1 MGRTRLA
8 RNKKKIVI
16 LGGGFAGA
24 ECARQLEK
32 EFGNN
37 PEIELVMVS
46 EDNFLL
52 FTPMLPQVASGMIET
67 RHIVLPIRTICKKT
81 KFYESRIKNIDP
93 YGKIVTLWGTGNKRS
108 ISLHYDFLIVALG
121 SETNFFGMADVEK
134 NAYTMKTL
142 NDAVMLRNRVIDML
156 EQAENETNPILRK
169 SFLNFVV
176 VGGGFAG
183 IETAGEL
190 MDLLLDARKYYPT
203 IHKDDIKVIVLEAMG
218 MILPGFNTKLA
229 NFAKDKMIER
239 GIDIRLKTAVTSFDG
254 NEVTTKSLDENPKD
268 SVDTSEID
276 SVITKTLIW
285 TAGVTP
291 VNTIKRSMFKTE
303 KGKVLVNDYLEV
315 TDFPGVFAIGDC
327 ALHIDPETQRPLPP
341 TAQIAEA
348 QAKIAAKNLI
358 SLIKN
363 STKEKFVYH
372 SKGQM
377 AIIGKRSGIAT
388 FLGMNISGFW
398 AWLIWRNV
406 YLSKI
411 TTFDKKTRVFLDWV
425 IDLFFDRDISRL
437 KLMKRET
444 EKEYKLL
451 DEVDDVW

>member
-1 MGRTRLA
+1 M
-8 RNKKKIVI
+8 I
-16 LGGGFAGA
+16 LGGGFAGV
-24 ECARQLEK
+24 ECARQLES
-32 EFGNN
+32 EFGDDQ
-37 PEIELVMVS
+37 EIEIVMVS

-67 RHIVLPIRTICKKT
+67 RHIVLPIRTVCKKT
-81 KFYESRIKNIDP
+81 KFYEGRIKNIDP
-93 YGKIVTLWGTGNKRS
+93 HGKLVTLWGTGDKRS
-108 ISLHYDFLIVALG
+108 ISIHYDFLVVALG

-176 VGGGFAG
+176 AGGGFAG

-190 MDLLLDARKYYPT
+190 MDLVLDARKYYPT
-203 IHKDDIKVIVLEAMG
+203 IHKEDLRVVVIEALP
-218 MILPGFNTKLA
+218 MILPGFNEKLA
-229 NFAKDKMIER
+229 DFAKEKMTDR
-239 GIDIRLKTAVTSFDG
+239 GIDIRLKTAITSFDG
-254 NEVTTKSLDENPKD
+254 NEVTTKSLDQNPKD
-268 SVDTSEID
+268 PTDEPIVD
-276 SVITKTLIW
+276 VVRTKTLIW

-291 VNTIKRSMFKTE
+291 VNTIKRSMFKTD
-303 KGKVLVNDYLEV
+303 KGKVIVNDFLEV
-315 TDFPGVFAIGDC
+315 VDFPGVFAIGDC

-348 QAKIAAKNLI
+348 QAKIAAKNLT

-363 STKEKFVYH
+363 SEKEKFVYH

-411 TTFDKKTRVFLDWV
+411 TTLDKKIRVFLDWS

>member
-1 MGRTRLA
+1 LVK
-8 RNKKKIVI
+8 NKKKIVI
-16 LGGGFAGA
+16 LGSGFAA
-24 ECARQLEK
+24 VECARQLEA
-32 EFGNN
+32 EFGKD
-37 PEIELVMVS
+37 PGIELVMIG

-67 RHIVLPIRTICKKT
+67 RHIVFPIRTICKKT
-81 KFYESRIKNIDP
+81 KFYEGRIKNIDP
-93 YGKIVTLWGTGNKRS
+93 YGKLVTIWGTGDKRS
-108 ISLHYDFLIVALG
+108 ISIHYDFLVVALG

-142 NDAVMLRNRVIDML
+142 NDAVMLRNRVIDMF

-203 IHKDDIKVIVLEAMG
+203 IHKEDLKVIVLEAMG
-218 MILPGFNTKLA
+218 EILPGFNKKLA
-229 NFAKDKMIER
+229 DFAKKKLIER
-239 GIDIRLKTAVTSFDG
+239 GIDIQLKKAVTSFDG
-254 NEVTTKSLDENPKD
+254 NEVTIKTLDETPKD
-268 SVDTSEID
+268 SIDQSEVESI
-276 SVITKTLIW
+276 ITKTLIW

-291 VNTIKRSMFKTE
+291 ANTIKRSMFKTE
-303 KGKVLVNDYLEV
+303 KGKIIINNFLEV
-315 TDFPGVFAIGDC
+315 PKFPGVFAIGDC
-327 ALHIDPETQRPLPP
+327 ALFIDPITNRPFPP

-348 QAKIAAKNLI
+348 QAKMAAKNLI
-358 SLIKN
+358 SLIQN
-363 STKEKFVYH
+363 SEQEKFVYH

-388 FLGMNISGFW
+388 FLGVNISGFV

-411 TTFDKKTRVFLDWV
+411 PTFDKKTRVFLDWI

-437 KLMKRET
+437 KLMKREA
-444 EKEYKLL
+444 ELEYKLL

>member
-1 MGRTRLA
+1 MIK
-8 RNKKKIVI
+8 NKKKIVI
-16 LGGGFAGA
+16 LGSGFAA
-24 ECARQLEK
+24 VECARQLEA
-32 EFGNN
+32 EFGKD
-37 PEIELVMVS
+37 PGIELVMIG

-67 RHIVLPIRTICKKT
+67 RHIVFPIRTICKKT
-81 KFYESRIKNIDP
+81 KFYEGRIKNIDP
-93 YGKIVTLWGTGNKRS
+93 YGKLVTIWGTGDKRS
-108 ISLHYDFLIVALG
+108 ISIHYDFLVVALG

-142 NDAVMLRNRVIDML
+142 NDAVMLRNRVIDMF

-203 IHKDDIKVIVLEAMG
+203 IHKEDLKVIVLEAMG
-218 MILPGFNTKLA
+218 EILPGFNKKLA
-229 NFAKDKMIER
+229 DFAKKKLIER
-239 GIDIRLKTAVTSFDG
+239 GIDIQLKKAVTSFDG
-254 NEVTTKSLDENPKD
+254 NEVTIKTLDETPKD
-268 SVDTSEID
+268 SVDQSEVESI
-276 SVITKTLIW
+276 ITKTLIW

-303 KGKVLVNDYLEV
+303 KGKIIINNFLEV
-315 TDFPGVFAIGDC
+315 PKFPGVFAIGDC
-327 ALHIDPETQRPLPP
+327 ALFIDPITNRPFPP

-348 QAKIAAKNLI
+348 QAKMAAKNLI
-358 SLIKN
+358 SLIQN
-363 STKEKFVYH
+363 SEQEKFVYH

-388 FLGMNISGFW
+388 FLGVNISGFL

-411 TTFDKKTRVFLDWV
+411 PTFDKKTRVFLDWI
-425 IDLFFDRDISRL
+425 IDLFFDRDVSRL
-437 KLMKRET
+437 KLMKREA
-444 EKEYKLL
+444 ELEYKLL

>member
-1 MGRTRLA
+1 LA

-16 LGGGFAGA
+16 LGGGFAGV

-93 YGKIVTLWGTGNKRS
+93 YGKIVTLWGTGDKRS
-108 ISLHYDFLIVALG
+108 ISLHYDFLVVALG
-121 SETNFFGMADVEK
+121 SETNFFGMANVEK

-203 IHKDDIKVIVLEAMG
+203 IHKDDIKVIVLEALG

-229 NFAKDKMIER
+229 NFAKEKMVER

-268 SVDTSEID
+268 SIDTSEID
-276 SVITKTLIW
+276 STITKTLIW

-327 ALHIDPETQRPLPP
+327 ALHLDPETQRPLPP

>member
-1 MGRTRLA
+1 
-8 RNKKKIVI
+8 
-16 LGGGFAGA
+16 
-24 ECARQLEK
+24 
-32 EFGNN
+32 
-37 PEIELVMVS
+37 
-46 EDNFLL
+46 
-52 FTPMLPQVASGMIET
+52 
-67 RHIVLPIRTICKKT
+67 
-81 KFYESRIKNIDP
+81 
-93 YGKIVTLWGTGNKRS
+93 
-108 ISLHYDFLIVALG
+108 
-121 SETNFFGMADVEK
+121 
-134 NAYTMKTL
+134 
-142 NDAVMLRNRVIDML
+142 
-156 EQAENETNPILRK
+156 
-169 SFLNFVV
+169 V

-190 MDLLLDARKYYPT
+190 MDLLLDARKHYPT
-203 IHKDDIKVIVLEAMG
+203 IHKEDLKVVVLEALS
-218 MILPGFNTKLA
+218 MILPGFNQKLA
-229 NFAKDKMIER
+229 EFAKEKMEER

-254 NEVTTKSLDENPKD
+254 NEVTTKSLDGNPND
-268 SVDTSEID
+268 PID
-276 SVITKTLIW
+276 ESKIDAIRTKTLVW

-291 VNTIKRSMFKTE
+291 VNTIKRSMFKTD
-303 KGKVLVNDYLEV
+303 KGKVMVNDYLEV
-315 TDFPGVFAIGDC
+315 PDFPGVFAIGDC
-327 ALHIDPETQRPLPP
+327 ALFLDPESQRPFPP

-348 QAKIAAKNLI
+348 QAKTAAKNLN

-363 STKEKFVYH
+363 SQKEKFVYH

-411 TTFDKKTRVFLDWV
+411 STFDKKTRVFLDWA

-437 KLMKRET
+437 KIIKRET

>member
-1 MGRTRLA
+1 MVK
-8 RNKKKIVI
+8 NKKKIVI
-16 LGGGFAGA
+16 LGSGFAA
-24 ECARQLEK
+24 VECAKKLEN
-32 EFGNN
+32 EFGND
-37 PEIELVMVS
+37 PEIELVMIG

-67 RHIVLPIRTICKKT
+67 RHIVFPIRTICKKT
-81 KFYESRIKNIDP
+81 KFYEGRIKNVDP
-93 YGKIVTLWGTGNKRS
+93 YGKLVTLWGTGDKRS
-108 ISLHYDFLIVALG
+108 ISIHYDFLVVALG

-142 NDAVMLRNRVIDML
+142 NDAVMLRNRIIDML

-190 MDLLLDARKYYPT
+190 MDLLLDVRKYYPS
-203 IHKDDIKVIVLEAMG
+203 IQKDDLKVIVLEAMG
-218 MILPGFNTKLA
+218 EILPGFNKKLA
-229 NFAKDKMIER
+229 SFAKQKLKER
-239 GIDIRLKTAVTSFDG
+239 GIDIQLKKAVTSFDG
-254 NEVTTKSLDENPKD
+254 NEVTIKTLDETPKD
-268 SVDTSEID
+268 SIDQSEIN
-276 SVITKTLIW
+276 SIITKTLIW
-285 TAGVTP
+285 TAGITP

-303 KGKVLVNDYLEV
+303 KGKIIINNFLEV
-315 TDFPGVFAIGDC
+315 PKFPGVFAIGDC
-327 ALHIDPETQRPLPP
+327 ALFIDPITNRPFPP

-348 QAKIAAKNLI
+348 QAKMAAKNLI
-358 SLIKN
+358 SLIQN
-363 STKEKFVYH
+363 SEQEKFVYH

-388 FLGMNISGFW
+388 FLGVNISGFV

-411 TTFDKKTRVFLDWV
+411 PTFDKKTRVFLDWI

-437 KLMKRET
+437 KLMKREA
-444 EKEYKLL
+444 EKEYKEL

>member
-1 MGRTRLA
+1 MKKTRLA

-16 LGGGFAGA
+16 LGGGFAGV
-24 ECARQLEK
+24 ECAKQLEK

-93 YGKIVTLWGTGNKRS
+93 YGKIVTLWGTGDKRS
-108 ISLHYDFLIVALG
+108 ISLHYDFLVIALG

-203 IHKDDIKVIVLEAMG
+203 IHKDDIKVIVLEALG

-229 NFAKDKMIER
+229 NFAKDKMVER

-254 NEVTTKSLDENPKD
+254 NEVTTKSLDENLKD
-268 SVDTSEID
+268 SIDTSEIN

-303 KGKVLVNDYLEV
+303 KGKVLVNDFLEV

-348 QAKIAAKNLI
+348 QAKIAVKNLI

>member
-1 MGRTRLA
+1 MERTRLA

-16 LGGGFAGA
+16 LGGGFAGV

-32 EFGNN
+32 EFGND

-93 YGKIVTLWGTGNKRS
+93 YGKIVTLWGTGDKRS

-268 SVDTSEID
+268 SIDTSEID

-437 KLMKRET
+437 KLMKRDT

>member
-1 MGRTRLA
+1 LV

-16 LGGGFAGA
+16 LGGGFAGV
-24 ECARQLEK
+24 ECARKLES
-32 EFGNN
+32 EFGDDSGI
-37 PEIELVMVS
+37 EIVMVS

-81 KFYESRIKNIDP
+81 KFYEGRVKNVDP
-93 YGKIVTLWGTGNKRS
+93 YGKIVTLWGTGDKRGIS
-108 ISLHYDFLIVALG
+108 IHYDFLVVALG

-190 MDLLLDARKYYPT
+190 MDLLLDARKHYPT
-203 IHKDDIKVIVLEAMG
+203 IKKDDLKVIVLEALG
-218 MILPGFNTKLA
+218 MILPGFNEKLA
-229 NFAKDKMIER
+229 DFAKDKMVER

-254 NEVTTKSLDENPKD
+254 NEVTTKSLDEHPKD
-268 SVDTSEID
+268 SVDTSKVD
-276 SVITKTLIW
+276 SIITKTLIW

-303 KGKVLVNDYLEV
+303 KGKLIVNDYLEV
-315 TDFPGVFAIGDC
+315 SDFPGVFAIGDC

-348 QAKIAAKNLI
+348 QAKIAAKNLT

-363 STKEKFVYH
+363 SKKEKFVYH

-377 AIIGKRSGIAT
+377 AIIGKRSGIAS

-398 AWLIWRNV
+398 AWLIWRNI

-411 TTFDKKTRVFLDWV
+411 TTFDKRTRVFLDWT

>member
-1 MGRTRLA
+1 MVK
-8 RNKKKIVI
+8 NKKKIVI
-16 LGGGFAGA
+16 LGSGFAA
-24 ECARQLEK
+24 VECARQLEA
-32 EFGNN
+32 EFGKD
-37 PEIELVMVS
+37 PGIELVMIG

-67 RHIVLPIRTICKKT
+67 RHIVFPIRTICKKT
-81 KFYESRIKNIDP
+81 KFYEGRIKNIDP
-93 YGKIVTLWGTGNKRS
+93 YGKLVTIWGTRDKRS
-108 ISLHYDFLIVALG
+108 ISIHYDFLVVALG

-142 NDAVMLRNRVIDML
+142 NDAVMLRNRVIDMF

-203 IHKDDIKVIVLEAMG
+203 IHKEDLKVIVLEAMG
-218 MILPGFNTKLA
+218 EILPGFNKKLA
-229 NFAKDKMIER
+229 DFAKKKLIER
-239 GIDIRLKTAVTSFDG
+239 GIDIQLKKAVTSFDG
-254 NEVTTKSLDENPKD
+254 NEVTIKTLDETPKD
-268 SVDTSEID
+268 SIDQSEVESI
-276 SVITKTLIW
+276 ITKTLIW

-303 KGKVLVNDYLEV
+303 KGKIIINNFLEV
-315 TDFPGVFAIGDC
+315 PKFPGVFAIGDC
-327 ALHIDPETQRPLPP
+327 ALFIDPITNRPFPP

-348 QAKIAAKNLI
+348 QAKMAAKNLI
-358 SLIKN
+358 SLIQN
-363 STKEKFVYH
+363 SEQEKFVYH

-388 FLGMNISGFW
+388 FLGVNISGFV

-411 TTFDKKTRVFLDWV
+411 PTFDKKTRVFLDWI

-437 KLMKRET
+437 KLMKREA
-444 EKEYKLL
+444 ELEYKLL

>member
-1 MGRTRLA
+1 MIG
-8 RNKKKIVI
+8 
-16 LGGGFAGA
+16 
-24 ECARQLEK
+24 
-32 EFGNN
+32 
-37 PEIELVMVS
+37 

-81 KFYESRIKNIDP
+81 KFYEGRIKNIDP
-93 YGKIVTLWGTGNKRS
+93 YGKLVTLWGTGDKRS
-108 ISLHYDFLIVALG
+108 ISIHYDFLVVALG

-134 NAYTMKTL
+134 NGYTMKTL

-203 IHKDDIKVIVLEAMG
+203 IQKEDLKVIVLEAMG
-218 MILPGFNTKLA
+218 EILPGFNKKLA
-229 NFAKDKMIER
+229 NFAKEKLIER
-239 GIDIRLKTAVTSFDG
+239 GIDIRLKKAVTSFDG
-254 NEVTTKSLDENPKD
+254 NEVTIKSLDETPKD
-268 SVDTSEID
+268 SIDQSEID
-276 SVITKTLIW
+276 SIITKTLIW

-303 KGKVLVNDYLEV
+303 KGKLIVNDFLEV
-315 TDFPGVFAIGDC
+315 TNFPGVFAIGDC
-327 ALHIDPETQRPLPP
+327 ALFVDPISKRPFPP

-358 SLIKN
+358 SLIQN
-363 STKEKFVYH
+363 SQKEKFVYH

-388 FLGMNISGFW
+388 FLGVNISGFL

-411 TTFDKKTRVFLDWV
+411 PTFDKKIRVLLDWI

-437 KLMKRET
+437 KLMKHEA
-444 EKEYKLL
+444 EKEYRLL

>member
-1 MGRTRLA
+1 MEKTQLA

-16 LGGGFAGA
+16 LGGGFAGV
-24 ECARQLEK
+24 ECARRLEK

-93 YGKIVTLWGTGNKRS
+93 YGKIVTLWGTGDKRS
-108 ISLHYDFLIVALG
+108 ISLHYDFLVVALG

-203 IHKDDIKVIVLEAMG
+203 IHKDDIKVIVLEALG

-229 NFAKDKMIER
+229 NFAKDKMVER

-254 NEVTTKSLDENPKD
+254 NEVTTKSLDENLKD
-268 SVDTSEID
+268 SIDTSEIN
-276 SVITKTLIW
+276 SIITKTLIW

-303 KGKVLVNDYLEV
+303 KGKVLVNDFLEV
-315 TDFPGVFAIGDC
+315 ADFPGVFAIGDC
-327 ALHIDPETQRPLPP
+327 ALHIDPQTQRPLPP

-348 QAKIAAKNLI
+348 QAKIAVKNLI

-451 DEVDDVW
+451 DEVDDIW

>member
-1 MGRTRLA
+1 MA

-16 LGGGFAGA
+16 LGGGFAGV
-24 ECARQLEK
+24 ECARQLEAK
-32 EFGNN
+32 FGND
-37 PEIELVMVS
+37 PEMELVMVS

-81 KFYESRIKNIDP
+81 KFYEGRIKNIDP
-93 YGKIVTLWGTGNKRS
+93 HGKIVTLWGTGDKRGIS
-108 ISLHYDFLIVALG
+108 IHYDFLVIALG

-142 NDAVMLRNRVIDML
+142 NDAVVLRNRIIDML

-176 VGGGFAG
+176 AGGGFAG

-190 MDLLLDARKYYPT
+190 MDLLLDARKHYPT
-203 IHKDDIKVIVLEAMG
+203 IRKEDLRVVVIEALP
-218 MILPGFNTKLA
+218 MILPGFNEKLA
-229 NFAKDKMIER
+229 GFAKEKMTDR
-239 GIDIRLKTAVTSFDG
+239 GIDIRLKTAITSFDG
-254 NEVTTKSLDENPKD
+254 HEVTTKSIDQNPKD
-268 SVDTSEID
+268 PID
-276 SVITKTLIW
+276 ESIIDVIRTKTLIW

-291 VNTIKRSMFKTE
+291 VNTIKRTMFKTD
-303 KGKVLVNDYLEV
+303 KGKVIINDYLEV
-315 TDFPGVFAIGDC
+315 QDFPGVFAIGDC
-327 ALHIDPETQRPLPP
+327 ALFLDPETKRPFAP

-348 QAKIAAKNLI
+348 QAKIAAKNLAA
-358 SLIKN
+358 LITK
-363 STKEKFVYH
+363 SEKEKFEYH

-411 TTFDKKTRVFLDWV
+411 STFEKKFRVLLDWT

-444 EKEYKLL
+444 EKEYKVL

>member
-1 MGRTRLA
+1 M
-8 RNKKKIVI
+8 I
-16 LGGGFAGA
+16 LGGGFAGV
-24 ECARQLEK
+24 ECAKQLESQ
-32 EFGNN
+32 FGDN
-37 PEIELVMVS
+37 PEIELVMIS

-93 YGKIVTLWGTGNKRS
+93 YGKLVTLWGTGDKRS
-108 ISLHYDFLIVALG
+108 LSIHYDYLVVALG

-142 NDAVMLRNRVIDML
+142 NDAVVLRNRVIDML

-176 VGGGFAG
+176 AGGGFAG

-203 IHKDDIKVIVLEAMG
+203 IHKEDLRVVVIEALP
-218 MILPGFNTKLA
+218 MILPGFNEKLA
-229 NFAKDKMIER
+229 GFAKEKMTDR
-239 GIDIRLKTAVTSFDG
+239 KIDIRLKTAITSFDG
-254 NEVTTKSLDENPKD
+254 NEVTTKTLVQNTKD
-268 SVDTSEID
+268 LID
-276 SVITKTLIW
+276 VIRTKTLIW

-303 KGKVLVNDYLEV
+303 KGKLIVDDYLEIPE
-315 TDFPGVFAIGDC
+315 FPGVFVIGDC
-327 ALHIDPETQRPLPP
+327 ALCLNPETQRPFPP

-348 QAKIAAKNLI
+348 QAKVAAKNLI

-363 STKEKFVYH
+363 SEKEKFIYH

-411 TTFDKKTRVFLDWV
+411 PTLDKRTRVFLDWA

>member
-1 MGRTRLA
+1 MVK
-8 RNKKKIVI
+8 NKKKIVI
-16 LGGGFAGA
+16 LGSGFAA
-24 ECARQLEK
+24 VECAKKLEN
-32 EFGNN
+32 EFGKD
-37 PEIELVMVS
+37 PEIELVMIG

-67 RHIVLPIRTICKKT
+67 RHIVFPIRTICKKT
-81 KFYESRIKNIDP
+81 KFYEGRIKNVDP
-93 YGKIVTLWGTGNKRS
+93 YGKLVTLWGTGDKRS
-108 ISLHYDFLIVALG
+108 ISIHYDFLVVALG

-203 IHKDDIKVIVLEAMG
+203 IHKEDLKVIVLEAMG
-218 MILPGFNTKLA
+218 EILPGFNKKLA
-229 NFAKDKMIER
+229 NFAKEKLIER
-239 GIDIRLKTAVTSFDG
+239 GIDIKLKKAVTSFDG
-254 NEVTTKSLDENPKD
+254 NEVTIKSLDETPKD
-268 SVDTSEID
+268 SIDQSEID
-276 SVITKTLIW
+276 SIITKTLIW

-303 KGKVLVNDYLEV
+303 KGKLIVNDFLEV
-315 TDFPGVFAIGDC
+315 TNFPGVFAIGDC
-327 ALHIDPETQRPLPP
+327 ALFIDPISKRPFPP

-358 SLIKN
+358 SLIQN
-363 STKEKFVYH
+363 SQKEKFVYH

-388 FLGMNISGFW
+388 FLGVNISGFL

-411 TTFDKKTRVFLDWV
+411 PTFDKKIRVLLDWI

-437 KLMKRET
+437 KLMKHEA
-444 EKEYKLL
+444 EKEYRLL

>member
-1 MGRTRLA
+1 MWLVK
-8 RNKKKIVI
+8 NKKKIVI
-16 LGGGFAGA
+16 LGSGFAA
-24 ECARQLEK
+24 VECAKKLEN
-32 EFGNN
+32 EYGND
-37 PEIELVMVS
+37 PEIELVMIG

-67 RHIVLPIRTICKKT
+67 RHIVFPIRTICKKT
-81 KFYESRIKNIDP
+81 KFYEGRIKNIDP
-93 YGKIVTLWGTGNKRS
+93 YGKLVTIWGTGDKRS
-108 ISLHYDFLIVALG
+108 ISIHYDFLVVALG

-142 NDAVMLRNRVIDML
+142 NDAVMLRNRIIDML

-190 MDLLLDARKYYPT
+190 MDLLLDVRKYYPS
-203 IHKDDIKVIVLEAMG
+203 IQKDDLKVIVLEAMG
-218 MILPGFNTKLA
+218 EILPGFNKKLA
-229 NFAKDKMIER
+229 EFAKQKLKER
-239 GIDIRLKTAVTSFDG
+239 GIDIQLKKAVTSFDG
-254 NEVTTKSLDENPKD
+254 NEVTIKTLDETPKD
-268 SVDTSEID
+268 SIDQSEIN
-276 SVITKTLIW
+276 SIITKTLIW
-285 TAGVTP
+285 TAGITP

-303 KGKVLVNDYLEV
+303 KGKIVVNNFLEV
-315 TDFPGVFAIGDC
+315 PKFPGVFAIGDC
-327 ALHIDPETQRPLPP
+327 ALFVDPITNRPFPP

-348 QAKIAAKNLI
+348 QAKMAAKNLI

-363 STKEKFVYH
+363 SEKEKFVYH
-372 SKGQM
+372 SKGQL
-377 AIIGKRSGIAT
+377 AIIGKRTGIAT
-388 FLGMNISGFW
+388 FLGMNISGFL

-411 TTFDKKTRVFLDWV
+411 PTFDKKTRVFLDWM
-425 IDLFFDRDISRL
+425 IDLFFDRDVSRL
-437 KLMKRET
+437 KIMKRET
-444 EKEYKLL
+444 EKEYKEL